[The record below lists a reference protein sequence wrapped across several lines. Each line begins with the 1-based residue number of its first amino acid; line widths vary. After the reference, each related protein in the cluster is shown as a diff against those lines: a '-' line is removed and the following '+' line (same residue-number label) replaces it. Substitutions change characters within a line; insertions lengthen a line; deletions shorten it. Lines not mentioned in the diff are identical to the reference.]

1 MKDQEI
7 LTRLFGEY
15 RDKCYGFFIKLLNDQ
30 ELAKD
35 LTQDVFVNLI
45 RRRDSLGEVE
55 EWENYIYTAC
65 RNHAYNHLK
74 KAAHHQ
80 KYQEYL
86 SHYWSNS
93 NNLLQPNQTEKR
105 MEASHYE
112 KLLEKGLEVLPDQQR
127 IIFLL
132 SKKEGLSHQKIAE
145 KLEISPLTVRNHL
158 HRALKTIR
166 ATTHPDVELVL
177 LLCFLMF

>member
-15 RDKCYGFFIKLLNDQ
+15 RDKCYGFFIKLLNDR

-45 RRRDSLGEVE
+45 RRKDSLDEVE
-55 EWENYIYTAC
+55 EWENYIYAMC

-74 KAAHHQ
+74 KAAHQQ

-86 SHYWSNS
+86 SHYWNNS

-105 MEASHYE
+105 MEATHYE
-112 KLLEKGLEVLPDQQR
+112 KLLEKGLKVLPDQQR

-177 LLCFLMF
+177 FLCFMMF